1 MLCEGSAVLAEILIG
16 AVNGASH
23 DSSMEMT
30 ETLVGPKDLVD
41 LVGRRCLHARSLS
54 IRLVI
59 PGFGSSSHRR
69 EIIGCAGSGLGHTA
83 FGVRD
88 LVRRAPFAM
97 NVPVSVVF
105 EVSGASGLS
114 AVALIMLASV
124 S

>member
-1 MLCEGSAVLAEILIG
+1 LLCEGSAVLAEILIW

-23 DSSMEMT
+23 DSSTEMT
-30 ETLVGPKDLVD
+30 ETLVGPEDLVD
-41 LVGRRCLHARSLS
+41 LVGKRCLHARSLTT
-54 IRLVI
+54 RPVI
-59 PGFGSSSHRR
+59 PGFGLSSRRR
-69 EIIGCAGSGLGHTA
+69 EIIGYAGSGLGHIA

-97 NVPVSVVF
+97 NVPVFVVC

>member
-1 MLCEGSAVLAEILIG
+1 MLCE
-16 AVNGASH
+16 GASH
-23 DSSMEMT
+23 DSSTEMT
-30 ETLVGPKDLVD
+30 ETLVGPEDLVD
-41 LVGRRCLHARSLS
+41 LVGRRCLHARSLTAT
-54 IRLVI
+54 IRPVI
-59 PGFGSSSHRR
+59 PGFGLPSRRR
-69 EIIGCAGSGLGHTA
+69 EIVGCAGSGLGHIA

-97 NVPVSVVF
+97 NVPVSVVC